1 MRFLFRHAWKVV
13 VAVVGT
19 TVVLLG
25 VLVIPIPGPGP
36 APFLILGG
44 LAILATEFVWAA
56 IFLKRARA
64 VAEKTADRLANVVP
78 GNGPKADDNHPSLLR
93 RLIRKM
99 PMPKSVRDLD
109 TPPAGASSSVSSGK
123 LPGMGELIITLDG
136 PAGSGKSSVAR
147 ILAGRL
153 GLEFLDTGAM
163 YRGVTAA
170 CLALGV
176 DPTKDRPAT
185 IELAKTLR
193 IAFDWTANPPKLLI
207 DIPGKSV
214 PAELEPDRLADRLR
228 DPDVTRAVSFVAQAP
243 EIRQVLVAA
252 QRGIGVQHPRLVT
265 EGRDQG
271 SVVFPQAKHKFY
283 LTARPEV
290 RAKRR
295 CEELRNARKPADEA
309 QVLHDILLRDRLDRE
324 RSDGPLI
331 RPADAID
338 VDTSDMSR
346 EQVVAHLET
355 LVRGTPQ
362 ATPTVVVKA
371 TQREITAGSA
381 APGSG
386 A

>member
-1 MRFLFRHAWKVV
+1 MHFLFRQAKKIVIL
-13 VAVVGT
+13 VVGS

-25 VLVIPIPGPGP
+25 LLIILIPGPGP
-36 APFLILGG
+36 APLVILGG

-56 IFLKRARA
+56 VFLKRARA
-64 VAEKTADRLANVVP
+64 VAERTADRLANAVP
-78 GNGPKADDNHPSLLR
+78 VGGRKADDEHPSLLR
-93 RLIRKM
+93 RLIRKI
-99 PMPKSVRDLD
+99 PMPKSVTDD
-109 TPPAGASSSVSSGK
+109 DSANAGAGGPSGK
-123 LPGMGELIITLDG
+123 LPGMGDLIITLDG

-170 CLALGV
+170 CLALGI
-176 DPTKDRPAT
+176 DPAKDRPAAV
-185 IELAKTLR
+185 ELAKTLR
-193 IAFDWTANPPKLLI
+193 VSFDWAASPPKLLI
-207 DIPGKSV
+207 EIPGKPT

-228 DPDVTRAVSFVAQAP
+228 DPDVTRAVSYVAQAP

-252 QRGIGVQHPRLVT
+252 QRRIGVEHPRLVT

-271 SVVFPQAKHKFY
+271 SVVFPQARHKFY

-295 CEELRNARKPADEA
+295 CEELRNAKKPADEA

-346 EQVVAHLET
+346 EQVVAHLES
-355 LVRGTPQ
+355 LVRRNAEAAPTIVVQ
-362 ATPTVVVKA
+362 ASHRA
-371 TQREITAGSA
+371 IAAGSA

-386 A
+386 V